1 MNKDEVLKIDVKG
14 LEDICIVSKL
24 KVDHS
29 KNLDNCFKSSDL
41 NGIGVKISKVTGN
54 KCNRCWKY
62 FEVLN
67 DEGICQRCY
76 EAIK

>member
-1 MNKDEVLKIDVKG
+1 MNEDEILKIDVKG

-24 KVDHS
+24 KIIHS
-29 KNLDNCFKSSDL
+29 KNLDKCFESSDL
-41 NGIGVKISKVTGN
+41 KDIGVKISKVTGS

-67 DEGICQRCY
+67 DDGICQRCT